1 MYKKYVGKFPTPGSA
16 KLTMSSEEFITFL
29 GDSDLLNEGFAVK
42 QAGPLWNI
50 SIMTNKDELENEK
63 HLCMGYVEF

>member
-1 MYKKYVGKFPTPGSA
+1 
-16 KLTMSSEEFITFL
+16 MSSEEFITFL